1 MKLIDCFYE
10 SPHFS
15 GKHTSYFEVYEELL
29 NNYID
34 KDITLVEIGVNN
46 GGSLFMWQQYLG
58 KKCRIIGI
66 DNNEKCKELEK
77 HNFEIYIGNQADPL
91 FWKNFFNKVGKID
104 ILIDDGGHTNFQQ
117 AITLNSAVDNIKDS
131 GLIIVEDLHTSYLK
145 EYGNPSKYSFK
156 NLMFDYVDKINH
168 RSRSLDYKK
177 ALSMPIASI
186 NFYES
191 IVALKIKRKTDYLS
205 DAIVNNKKTLNI
217 IENKFANNGQDKI
230 NDTLYRLKFLQ
241 KIPVLGKS
249 IKFFAKK
256 ILSYLLKLRIKNEN
270 KKMKDFF
277 N

>member
-1 MKLIDCFYE
+1 
-10 SPHFS
+10 
-15 GKHTSYFEVYEELL
+15 
-29 NNYID
+29 
-34 KDITLVEIGVNN
+34 
-46 GGSLFMWQQYLG
+46 
-58 KKCRIIGI
+58 
-66 DNNEKCKELEK
+66 
-77 HNFEIYIGNQADPL
+77 
-91 FWKNFFNKVGKID
+91 
-104 ILIDDGGHTNFQQ
+104 
-117 AITLNSAVDNIKDS
+117 
-131 GLIIVEDLHTSYLK
+131 
-145 EYGNPSKYSFK
+145 
-156 NLMFDYVDKINH
+156 MFDYVDKINH